1 MWRERGGRCCG
12 ESREEG
18 DRIGGRKESRGLE
31 YRYGATI
38 TVRRCWLAYRT
49 ARCSTLQHTNSNITA
64 TLDPCLAMCDAMQAN
79 PRWPLRLVGD
89 PATLATLFKG
99 GRGGTVL
106 ERV

>member
-1 MWRERGGRCCG
+1 M
-12 ESREEG
+12 
-18 DRIGGRKESRGLE
+18 GGRKEGRGRLG
-31 YRYGATI
+31 YGYGATI

-49 ARCSTLQHTNSNITA
+49 ARCSTLQHTNNNITA

-99 GRGGTVL
+99 GRGERYLSEYNERCRNRCTGEKML
-106 ERV
+106 E